1 MTKCHIFWLTA
12 PFLWGIVIF
21 MMKQEKIAK
30 ILGVTQS
37 LISKIETGSRPL
49 SYPLAIKLFK
59 MLPEKDVEAWKHSS
73 PEEIEAAFK
82 KIVTTQNTYPNQIDL
97 GEIDAL

>member
-1 MTKCHIFWLTA
+1 
-12 PFLWGIVIF
+12 
-21 MMKQEKIAK
+21 MKKQKKIAE

-59 MLPEKDVEAWKHSS
+59 MLPEKDVESWKHSK
-73 PEEIEAAFK
+73 PDEIEAAFK
-82 KIVTTQNTYPNQIDL
+82 KIVASATINSNPFVL
-97 GEIDAL
+97 GEIDVV